1 MHPQTADY
9 WTIQHFNPRL
19 NPRLNPRIDPT
30 KALYHHF
37 ITGSRNLLMENHGC
51 SSCLCIGQF
60 NEKIN

>member
-1 MHPQTADY
+1 MHPRPADY
-9 WTIQHFNPRL
+9 WTIQHF

-37 ITGSRNLLMENHGC
+37 IAGSRNLLMENHGC
-51 SSCLCIGQF
+51 SSCLYIRQF